1 MRKKIHPAFIFTIIA
16 VFIGILI
23 MNRPRFEDHPVK
35 TKPNPVQVENQAL
48 HNLDKPIIDLSGWQR
63 PSEINYDILSKNIS
77 GAIVRVHG
85 GNQITKEND
94 ASFTNGTDKAYKSHI
109 TEFQKRNVPVG
120 VYAYLASPS
129 KEEMEK
135 AAEVF
140 YNAAS
145 PYNPSYY
152 WLDVEEKTMSDMNEG
167 VEAFR
172 AKLEALGAKNIGI
185 YIGVYFMQEHSINT
199 DKFSAVWIPSY
210 GTNSGYF
217 ETTPNT
223 DLDYDLHQYTSKGRI
238 AGFEHHLD
246 INLIS
251 TLKEKE
257 ETFRKLFLRP

>member
-1 MRKKIHPAFIFTIIA
+1 MRKQIHPAIIFSLFGIFIA
-16 VFIGILI
+16 ILLL
-23 MNRPRFEDHPVK
+23 NKPSFEDHPIK
-35 TKPNPVQVENQAL
+35 TKPNALQVETQAL
-48 HNLDKPIIDLSGWQR
+48 HNLDKPIIDVSGWQR
-63 PSEINYDILSKNIS
+63 PEEINYDTLSQNIS
-77 GAIVRVHG
+77 GVIVRVHNG
-85 GNQITKEND
+85 AQHTE
-94 ASFTNGTDKAYKSHI
+94 TNNAAFINGVDKAYKNHI
-109 TEFQKRNVPVG
+109 AEFQKRNVPVG
-120 VYAYLASPS
+120 VYAYVAGKN

-152 WLDVEEKTMSDMNEG
+152 WLDVEKKTMSDMNEG

-172 AKLEALGAKNIGI
+172 AKLATLGAKNIGI
-185 YIGVYFMQEHSINT
+185 YVGVYFMQEHSINT
-199 DKFSAVWIPSY
+199 NKFTAIWIPSY

-217 ETTPNT
+217 ETKPNT

-251 TLKEKE
+251 ADKDKE

>member
-1 MRKKIHPAFIFTIIA
+1 MRKKIHPAIIFTLFTIFIA
-16 VFIGILI
+16 ILI
-23 MNRPRFEDHPVK
+23 LNRPTYEDHPVK
-35 TKPNPVQVENQAL
+35 SKANAVQVENQAL
-48 HNLDKPIIDLSGWQR
+48 HNLDKPIIDVSGWQI
-63 PSEINYDILSKNIS
+63 PEEINYDTLSQNIS
-77 GAIVRVHG
+77 GVIVRVHNG
-85 GNQITKEND
+85 GQHTE
-94 ASFTNGTDKAYKSHI
+94 TNNAAYANGVDKAYINHI
-109 TEFQKRNVPVG
+109 SEFQKRNVPVA
-120 VYAYLASPS
+120 VYAYLAGTS
-129 KEEMEK
+129 KKEMEK

>member
-1 MRKKIHPAFIFTIIA
+1 MRKQIHPIIIFSLFGIFIA
-16 VFIGILI
+16 ILFL
-23 MNRPRFEDHPVK
+23 NKPSFEDHPIK
-35 TKPNPVQVENQAL
+35 TKPNALQVETQAL
-48 HNLDKPIIDLSGWQR
+48 HNLEKPIIDVSGWQR
-63 PSEINYDILSKNIS
+63 PEEINYDTLSQNIS
-77 GAIVRVHG
+77 GVIVRVHNG
-85 GNQITKEND
+85 AQHTEAND
-94 ASFTNGTDKAYKSHI
+94 AAFINGIDKAYQNHI
-109 TEFQKRNVPVG
+109 AEFQKRNVPVG
-120 VYAYLASPS
+120 VYAYVAGKS
-129 KEEMEK
+129 KEDMEK

-172 AKLEALGAKNIGI
+172 AKLESLGAKNIGI

-199 DKFSAVWIPSY
+199 DKFTAIWIPSY
-210 GTNSGYF
+210 GTDSGYF
-217 ETTPNT
+217 ETKPNT

-251 TLKEKE
+251 TAKEKE

>member
-1 MRKKIHPAFIFTIIA
+1 MRKKINPAIIFTLFTIFIA
-16 VFIGILI
+16 ILI
-23 MNRPRFEDHPVK
+23 LNRPTYEDHPVK
-35 TKPNPVQVENQAL
+35 SKPNAVQVENQAL
-48 HNLDKPIIDLSGWQR
+48 HNLDKPIIDVSGWQR
-63 PSEINYDILSKNIS
+63 PEEINYDTLSQNIS
-77 GAIVRVHG
+77 GVIVRVHNG
-85 GNQITKEND
+85 AQHTEKND
-94 ASFTNGTDKAYKSHI
+94 AAYANSIDKAYKSHI

-172 AKLEALGAKNIGI
+172 AKLESLGAKNIGI

-199 DKFSAVWIPSY
+199 DKFTAIWIPSY
-210 GTNSGYF
+210 GTDSGYF

-223 DLDYDLHQYTSKGRI
+223 SLDYDLHQYTSKGRI